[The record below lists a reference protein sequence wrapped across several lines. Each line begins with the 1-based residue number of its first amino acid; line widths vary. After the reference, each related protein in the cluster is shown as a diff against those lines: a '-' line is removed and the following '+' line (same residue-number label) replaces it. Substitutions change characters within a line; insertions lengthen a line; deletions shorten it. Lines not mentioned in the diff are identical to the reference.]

1 MQSDD
6 YAQINKSIYN
16 RPLLIDPDC
25 NKRIKISSLT
35 IFSHNNIFSVPPP
48 TLPKKNELTNQDVI
62 SLRRRLTSAAIN
74 NGAHFIQ
81 STINN
86 LSLGFP
92 LASLVPI
99 NRTTAELRYLLGT
112 ACFENKA
119 KQLSSSILFS
129 CDMKS
134 GRTYEYTMAYCSFV
148 LILSLHSPQKDI
160 YEYLTAHCCEKATI
174 AKKLQQLVIK
184 FWPTNVICPPHMCI
198 FNENTCEITN
208 EEINVSYNLKKAPFA
223 NNGKITISK
232 DKTAFILNL
241 CDSHHKA
248 VTDYS
253 QSLVNLF
260 FTSKGPCG
268 GDVIHLLSHHH
279 HHHHHRHHHIITIYD
294 PLIDLIYYRCCMG

>member
-1 MQSDD
+1 TENLF
-6 YAQINKSIYN
+6 I
-16 RPLLIDPDC
+16 RPF
-25 NKRIKISSLT
+25 KRSPVS
-35 IFSHNNIFSVPPP
+35 
-48 TLPKKNELTNQDVI
+48 
-62 SLRRRLTSAAIN
+62 
-74 NGAHFIQ
+74 
-81 STINN
+81 
-86 LSLGFP
+86 SLGFP

-119 KQLSSSILFS
+119 KQLSSSILFN
-129 CDMKS
+129 CDMKF
-134 GRTYEYTMAYCSFV
+134 GRGLPTLRQITDCHYQFS
-148 LILSLHSPQKDI
+148 
-160 YEYLTAHCCEKATI
+160 
-174 AKKLQQLVIK
+174 
-184 FWPTNVICPPHMCI
+184 WPTNVICPPHMCI

-268 GDVIHLLSHHH
+268 GDAIHLLSHHHRH
-279 HHHHHRHHHIITIYD
+279 HHHHHRHHIITIVI
-294 PLIDLIYYRCCMG
+294 LFVVF